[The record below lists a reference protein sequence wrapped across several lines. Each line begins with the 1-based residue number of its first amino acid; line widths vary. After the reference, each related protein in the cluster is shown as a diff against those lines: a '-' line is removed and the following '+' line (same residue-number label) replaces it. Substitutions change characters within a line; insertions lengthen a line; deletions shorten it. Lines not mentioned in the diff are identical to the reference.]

1 MEGEGLSSVGTWS
14 PGWSSAGAAPGV
26 VAGFGRGVS
35 VSGNARSLVPCLH
48 TQGDA
53 STLGKNADSWALP
66 AGDF

>member
-1 MEGEGLSSVGTWS
+1 MV

-26 VAGFGRGVS
+26 AAGFGQGVS
-35 VSGNARSLVPCLH
+35 VSGNAQSLAPGLH

-66 AGDF
+66 AGGF